1 MHYSTER
8 QQHIE
13 DTEFL
18 MWSDGMYIM
27 IDDLECDHELAL
39 IENSLRNSIYFNEN
53 CFFENSRNDDRVG
66 VLNSEAG
73 MWCKNLRNYLKT
85 KLTRAQ
91 ALYIATGETCI

>member
-18 MWSDGMYIM
+18 VWSDGMYIM
-27 IDDLECDHELAL
+27 INDLECDYELAL
-39 IENSLRNSIYFNEN
+39 IENSLRNSIYYTDNL
-53 CFFENSRNDDRVG
+53 FFKGCSKDDRVG
-66 VLNSEAG
+66 VLNCESG
-73 MWCKNLRNYLKT
+73 FWCETLKDYLKI

>member
-18 MWSDGMYIM
+18 VWSDGMYIM
-27 IDDLECDHELAL
+27 INDLECDYELAL
-39 IENSLRNSIYFNEN
+39 IENSLRNSIYYTDDL
-53 CFFENSRNDDRVG
+53 FFKGCSKDDRVG

-73 MWCKNLRNYLKT
+73 FWCETLRDYLKT